1 VAKEEKE
8 IKSYSHTVIMET
20 STTTSEDTSGV
31 DVEKQSTSI
40 DREVDVVEEP
50 LAQQRSK
57 LKTISIVAALCLAIF
72 LAALDTVLITTALP
86 TISKDFHISD
96 AGYVWVGS
104 AYLLTNAAS
113 VPFWGK
119 ISDVFGRKP
128 ILLLANVIF
137 LAGSLISALSVS
149 LRMLIAGRAVQG
161 LGGGGIVILV
171 NICVGDLFSL
181 RYGHDILWYSSSDNK
196 QRSESVLWYHWCSM
210 GHCERTWS
218 CARRRVH
225 REA

>member
-1 VAKEEKE
+1 MASL
-8 IKSYSHTVIMET
+8 IS
-20 STTTSEDTSGV
+20 TSETAS
-31 DVEKQSTSI
+31 VEKQPAMEQEE
-40 DREVDVVEEP
+40 EVP
-50 LAQQRSK
+50 TRQRNK
-57 LKTISIVAALCLAIF
+57 AKDFTIVAALCLALF

-86 TISKDFHISD
+86 SIAQVFHISD
-96 AGYVWVGS
+96 AGYAWVGS

-128 ILLLANVIF
+128 ILLLANAVF
-137 LAGSLISALSVS
+137 LVGSLISALSVS

-181 RYGHDILWYSSSDNK
+181 R
-196 QRSESVLWYHWCSM
+196 
-210 GHCERTWS
+210 
-218 CARRRVH
+218 
-225 REA
+225 